1 MKKDQMAA
9 ELEKLKAELEAAKK
23 QIEATAGA
31 NAILEEELKELRE
44 QKNENPGDNPKI
56 GILLE
61 AIRKSCEDHCPHHL
75 DLNACPNC
83 TIYKKVSE
91 TGWKIKHEAI

>member
-44 QKNENPGDNPKI
+44 QKNENPGDNSKI

-61 AIRKSCEDHCPHHL
+61 AIGKSCKDHCPHHL

-83 TIYKKVSE
+83 TIFKEVSAAGYKIEHKE
-91 TGWKIKHEAI
+91 N